1 MTTDQIHFS
10 GKETEVDFGVLG
22 KQEKQKHENP
32 ITKDIQILEGH
43 PEKVNPM
50 FDLEGENG
58 REEKMNQGEGKNVD
72 SCDRFLNKFSSFLFL
87 SFYSNSIS
95 FIQDRGAFSV

>member
-1 MTTDQIHFS
+1 MTADQIHFS
-10 GKETEVDFGVLG
+10 GKETKVDFGVLG
-22 KQEKQKHENP
+22 KQEKHENP
-32 ITKDIQILEGH
+32 ITKDIQILGH

-50 FDLEGENG
+50 FDLKEENG

-72 SCDRFLNKFSSFLFL
+72 SCDKFLNKFSSFLFL

-95 FIQDRGAFSV
+95 FIQDRGAFSI